1 MASEAAVDE
10 EDWLAA
16 VVTGTSWRAYGTV
29 GGRLAGISAG
39 DNNYSYYYKRESL
52 NIFTKCSGTF
62 QKLT

>member
-16 VVTGTSWRAYGTV
+16 VVTGTSWRADGTV

-39 DNNYSYYYKRESL
+39 DKNYSYYYKRESL